1 MSRVIEI
8 HPVDPQ
14 PRLIRQAA
22 DVVLEGGVIVYPTDS
37 CYALGCAMGNKA
49 GMERIRRIRQLDEQ
63 YHLTLV
69 CRDLSEI
76 SIYAKVDNSAYRLLK
91 GLTPGPYAFLLK
103 ATHEVPRRLQHPK
116 RKTVGLRIPDHP
128 ICQALLEA
136 VGQPLMSSTLEL
148 PGDEHPLS
156 DTFEIRERMMP
167 LVDLVI
173 DGGACSLEP
182 TTVIDL
188 EGDVPRLTRRGRGE
202 VPPGLE
208 E

>member
-14 PRLIRQAA
+14 ARLIRQAA

-76 SIYAKVDNSAYRLLK
+76 SVYAKVDNTAYRLLK
-91 GLTPGPYAFLLK
+91 ALTPGPYAFLLK

-116 RKTVGLRIPDHP
+116 RKTVGLRIPDNP
-128 ICQALLEA
+128 ICNALLEA

-148 PGDEHPLS
+148 PGDDHPMS

-188 EGDVPRLTRRGRGE
+188 EGDVPRLMRRGRGE

>member
-14 PRLIRQAA
+14 ARLIRQAA

-76 SIYAKVDNSAYRLLK
+76 SVYAKVDNTAYRLLK
-91 GLTPGPYAFLLK
+91 ALTPGPYAFLLK

-116 RKTVGLRIPDHP
+116 RKTVGLRIPDNP
-128 ICQALLEA
+128 ICNAVLEA

-148 PGDEHPLS
+148 PGDDHPMS

-188 EGDVPRLTRRGRGE
+188 EGDVPRLMRRGRGE

>member
-14 PRLIRQAA
+14 ARLIKQAA

-49 GMERIRRIRQLDEQ
+49 GMERIRRIRQLDDQ

-76 SIYAKVDNSAYRLLK
+76 SVYAKVDNSAYRLLK
-91 GLTPGPYAFLLK
+91 ALTPGPYAFLLK

-128 ICQALLEA
+128 ISQALLEA

-148 PGDEHPLS
+148 PGDDHPMS

-173 DGGACSLEP
+173 DAGACSLEP

-188 EGDVPRLTRRGRGE
+188 EGDVPRLMRRGRGE